1 MHIKSVM
8 QDPHA
13 FTTLVNSLKPD
24 EVRATRKEIAA
35 LIGIEEEKRKVAES
49 DVQASTIQRDA
60 AKKVSDDAS
69 SDLSQAELKLQ
80 ETKDDIEDIE
90 ANIVKQKEIIDAKGK
105 TLAVADKTLENA
117 KAELQKVSDSVA
129 NEREV
134 LEKVLVLLQKLKNG
148 DAGKDFVSQVEKET
162 KGLVLLSR
170 TSKLLASPSFI
181 SALTKADPAA
191 VQKVI
196 NLIIQLIQTGEKSVA
211 DAKAALV
218 TAESE
223 QLKAA
228 DELSEA
234 KEILAGLEK
243 DLADKKT
250 NAIELENIVNIKAGV
265 HKAKRAALAE
275 AEKDLEGKQTILDNE
290 NKRIDGEKAILLAG
304 EKHLKTLTDV
314 LDVLEE

>member
-1 MHIKSVM
+1 M

-35 LIGIEEEKRKVAES
+35 LIGIEEEKRKAAEN

-211 DAKAALV
+211 DAKAAVV

-234 KEILAGLEK
+234 KEILTGLEK
-243 DLADKKT
+243 DLADEKT
-250 NAIELENIVNIKAGV
+250 NAIQLENIVNIKAGV

-290 NKRIDGEKAILLAG
+290 NKRINGEKAILLEG
-304 EKHLKTLTDV
+304 EKHLQVLTDV